1 MQFWRRLLQISKQQS
16 RLSLRH
22 YSSENWD
29 VISNTEVKRFARDC
43 MTSVGTR
50 PQHADSLA
58 EVLVQADY
66 RGHYSHGLNRLGDE
80 IDLFARD
87 YCVRSISSSMH
98 IKRGLV

>member
-29 VISNTEVKRFARDC
+29 VISNNEVKRLARDC
-43 MTSVGTR
+43 MTSVGTK

-80 IDLFARD
+80 IDLFTRD
-87 YCVRSISSSMH
+87 HWVRS
-98 IKRGLV
+98 LFFQCT

>member
-1 MQFWRRLLQISKQQS
+1 MQFWRRLAKVSK
-16 RLSLRH
+16 RHVILSLRH

-29 VISNTEVKRFARDC
+29 VVSNAEVKRFARDC

-50 PQHADSLA
+50 RQHADSLA

-80 IDLFARD
+80 IDLFAIDCR
-87 YCVRSISSSMH
+87 V
-98 IKRGLV
+98 